1 MKKSIIIIIS
11 AVISLSLYA
20 GCSSGPSCITV
31 VPPTINLTGEKT
43 VIERQIVGDYRE
55 LEKDAWSIS
64 SVKTTTGKS
73 ASQGQISGD
82 PEIVKAVKIRDYLSI
97 LLIEQFYNTGDE
109 NLFDASLMLNEK
121 VNLEEY
127 STIDLDVLNEE
138 ETGES
143 FMLFYEGIFLT
154 IDGKKNNN
162 HHHLKIIV
170 RNEKE
175 VKKIN
180 KKLNRSRQILEVD
193 EVTLG
198 KKYYDGLYQRSH
210 FKV

>member
-1 MKKSIIIIIS
+1 MMKGERNSSDFFHDVSYSEYHEIVQIYATIIVS
-11 AVISLSLYA
+11 MWDNFHDYTLRLNHLVD
-20 GCSSGPSCITV
+20 
-31 VPPTINLTGEKT
+31 
-43 VIERQIVGDYRE
+43 RQIIAPGQRNKLLRE
-55 LEKDAWSIS
+55 AFR
-64 SVKTTTGKS
+64 
-73 ASQGQISGD
+73 
-82 PEIVKAVKIRDYLSI
+82 KIRDYLSN

-109 NLFDASLMLNEK
+109 NLFDTSLMLNEK

-127 STIDLDVLNEE
+127 STIDLDSLNEE

-143 FMLFYEGIFLT
+143 FMLFYEGIFIT
-154 IDGKKNNN
+154 IDGTRNSN

-198 KKYYDGLYQRSH
+198 KKYYEGLCQRSH
-210 FKV
+210 FIM

>member
-1 MKKSIIIIIS
+1 MRKEINNSDIFHDVSYSEYYEI
-11 AVISLSLYA
+11 VHLYA
-20 GCSSGPSCITV
+20 TIIVSIWNDFHDYTLRLNRLVDQQSIT
-31 VPPTINLTGEKT
+31 PEQRNKLL
-43 VIERQIVGDYRE
+43 RE
-55 LEKDAWSIS
+55 AFR
-64 SVKTTTGKS
+64 
-73 ASQGQISGD
+73 
-82 PEIVKAVKIRDYLSI
+82 KIRDYLSI

>member
-1 MKKSIIIIIS
+1 MKRETNSSDIFHDVSYSEYHEIVHMYATIIVSMWDSFHDYTLRLNDLVDQHIITS
-11 AVISLSLYA
+11 EQRNKLL
-20 GCSSGPSCITV
+20 
-31 VPPTINLTGEKT
+31 
-43 VIERQIVGDYRE
+43 
-55 LEKDAWSIS
+55 KDAFR
-64 SVKTTTGKS
+64 
-73 ASQGQISGD
+73 
-82 PEIVKAVKIRDYLSI
+82 KIRDYLSN

-127 STIDLDVLNEE
+127 STIDLDALNEE
-138 ETGES
+138 KMGDS
-143 FMLFYEGIFLT
+143 FMLFYQGIFLT
-154 IDGKKNNN
+154 IDGNKNNN

-198 KKYYDGLYQRSH
+198 KKYYEGLCQRSH
-210 FKV
+210 FKI